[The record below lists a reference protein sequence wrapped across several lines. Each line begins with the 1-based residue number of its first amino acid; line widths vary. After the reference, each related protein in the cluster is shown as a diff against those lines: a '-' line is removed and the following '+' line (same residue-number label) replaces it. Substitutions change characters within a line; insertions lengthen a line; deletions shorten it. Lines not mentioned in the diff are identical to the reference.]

1 MSACNWLSDGDMRL
15 SLPILLSFNAG
26 YVDTAGFLALQGLF
40 TAHVTGNFVTFGA
53 AVVYGTSGVIAKL
66 LALPTFCVVVMVA
79 RLLQFGLRRHGLPEL
94 RTMLALKF
102 LLLVVATTL
111 AIMLGPFPDSDSRW
125 ALATGMTLVAA
136 MAIQNAVHRTHLPD
150 APPTTLMT
158 GSSTQ
163 IMLDVA
169 DLIRGLPMDRRNQVR
184 ARLGKLSS
192 AVLAFALGCGLAAGG
207 YVVWGMW
214 CFAGPPVLAAMLLFA
229 HGAYPTSTTGDR
241 LP

>member
-1 MSACNWLSDGDMRL
+1 MVTMRMP
-15 SLPILLSFNAG
+15 LPTLLSFNAG

-53 AVVYGTSGVIAKL
+53 AAVHGTSGAMAKL
-66 LALPTFCVVVMVA
+66 LALPTFCVVVVA
-79 RLLQFGLRRHGLPEL
+79 LRLMQFGLPRLGLPEL

-102 LLLVVATTL
+102 LLLAVAAAL
-111 AIMLGPFPDSDSRW
+111 AIRLGPFPDGDSRW

-136 MAIQNAVHRTHLPD
+136 MAIQNAAHRIHLSD
-150 APPTTLMT
+150 APPSTLMT

-163 IMLDVA
+163 VMIDIA
-169 DLIRGLPMDRRNQVR
+169 DLIRGLPSDRRDQVR

-192 AVLAFALGCGLAAGG
+192 AILAFALGCGLAAGG

-214 CFAGPPVLAAMLLFA
+214 CFAAPPVLAALLLFA
-229 HGAYPTSTTGDR
+229 DGASPQPR
-241 LP
+241 